1 MDLEYFPLAGIVR
14 IVPVRFGD
22 RRGYFSEVFR
32 DLWFRENVADVTFV
46 QENQSF
52 SAASG
57 TVRGLHFQLG
67 PFAQGKLV
75 RCVAGAIFDVAVD
88 IRRGSPSYGRWVGAE
103 LSAANGAQIWLPAG
117 FAHGFVTLEPGTVV
131 QYKVTA
137 PYSARDE
144 RGVSWND
151 PDIGI
156 AWPVAESDAVLSD
169 RDRALPRLA
178 DLAPVSS
185 LSPNLELAG

>member
-1 MDLEYFPLAGIVR
+1 MRAAA
-14 IVPVRFGD
+14 
-22 RRGYFSEVFR
+22 RRHSTITSFR
-32 DLWFRENVADVTFV
+32 GPANSRSAPPSRSPTAAT
-46 QENQSF
+46 
-52 SAASG
+52 SAA
-57 TVRGLHFQLG
+57 
-67 PFAQGKLV
+67 P
-75 RCVAGAIFDVAVD
+75 

-169 RDRALPRLA
+169 RDRALPRLV